1 MEIVYILRH
10 LLKTKASRSPDPLA
24 PPLMK
29 ICTLKQECRT
39 HKTTRSLDILRWLR
53 GGSSFHYSN
62 LIQILL
68 VFAGVTSRTTLLTPQ
83 DIGRWYTVYMDNFYN
98 IVSMSEHLLD
108 RQVHSVGSLHNHR
121 DEPREIRQL
130 GNDKDRR
137 NGLFMH
143 LPRSNSG
150 FYLCGKK

>member
-1 MEIVYILRH
+1 M
-10 LLKTKASRSPDPLA
+10 
-24 PPLMK
+24 
-29 ICTLKQECRT
+29 
-39 HKTTRSLDILRWLR
+39 
-53 GGSSFHYSN
+53 
-62 LIQILL
+62 
-68 VFAGVTSRTTLLTPQ
+68 TSRTTLLTPQ